1 MQFPIETERLI
12 LREILPSDDQSMFE
26 LDSDE
31 AVHEFLGKKPV
42 QTIHEI
48 RNIIERI
55 RTDYT
60 KYGVG
65 RLAVVEKNS
74 LQFIGWAGLKFVPV
88 TINQHHDFY
97 DVGYRL
103 QRKYWGMGYATEAAQ
118 ASVQYAWKYLNI
130 PLLHAFAD
138 CNNVSSRNVLQK
150 TGFKYINDFYYE
162 NDLHA
167 WYELK
172 NPFISQQ

>member
-42 QTIHEI
+42 QTIYEI

-60 KYGVG
+60 KYGGG
-65 RLAVVEKNS
+65 RLAVVEKPS

-97 DVGYRL
+97 DVG
-103 QRKYWGMGYATEAAQ
+103 
-118 ASVQYAWKYLNI
+118 
-130 PLLHAFAD
+130 
-138 CNNVSSRNVLQK
+138 
-150 TGFKYINDFYYE
+150 
-162 NDLHA
+162 
-167 WYELK
+167 
-172 NPFISQQ
+172 